1 VQDNNQKFWFLILLM
16 LVITLALVA
25 SLYDVSPI
33 LH

>member
-1 VQDNNQKFWFLILLM
+1 MDSHKFWLLILLM
-16 LVITLALVA
+16 LMVTLALVA

>member
-1 VQDNNQKFWFLILLM
+1 MDSHKFWLLILLM
-16 LVITLALVA
+16 LVVTLALVA